1 MSVYMEGCIRY
12 RYLFRSTSWV
22 NTAVGIAVADEQ
34 VPCNA
39 SKYGYLAARNGIPGS
54 YLPYFA

>member
-1 MSVYMEGCIRY
+1 MSVYMEGCIRF
-12 RYLFRSTSWV
+12 RSLFRSTSWV
-22 NTAVGIAVADEQ
+22 NTAVADEE

-39 SKYGYLAARNGIPGS
+39 SKYGYLAARNDIPGS